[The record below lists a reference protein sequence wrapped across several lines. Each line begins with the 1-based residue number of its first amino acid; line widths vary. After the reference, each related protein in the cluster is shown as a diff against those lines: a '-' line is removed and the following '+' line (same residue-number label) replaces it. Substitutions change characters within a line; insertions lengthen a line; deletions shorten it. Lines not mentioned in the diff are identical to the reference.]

1 MCRKYVTA
9 GAEAHRRDNPPA
21 RTCYVLEADEELE
34 PEVPGPDVDGLV
46 LVDVVELEAAA
57 AAGAGV
63 VVELVPPPSEE
74 AGAFV
79 LSVLEAAGFSE
90 VSLPE
95 PGFILSE

>member
-1 MCRKYVTA
+1 
-9 GAEAHRRDNPPA
+9 
-21 RTCYVLEADEELE
+21 VLEDDEELE
-34 PEVPGPDVDGLV
+34 PDVLVPDVDVLV
-46 LVDVVELEAAA
+46 LVDVVELGA
-57 AAGAGV
+57 AAGAGAGAV

-79 LSVLEAAGFSE
+79 LSVLDAAGFSE

>member
-1 MCRKYVTA
+1 M
-9 GAEAHRRDNPPA
+9 
-21 RTCYVLEADEELE
+21 LEADEELE
-34 PEVPGPDVDGLV
+34 PEVLGPDVDGLV

-63 VVELVPPPSEE
+63 VVELVSPPSGE
-74 AGAFV
+74 ADAFV
-79 LSVLEAAGFSE
+79 LSVVEAAGFSE

>member
-1 MCRKYVTA
+1 MREDV
-9 GAEAHRRDNPPA
+9 EQ
-21 RTCYVLEADEELE
+21 LE
-34 PEVPGPDVDGLV
+34 PAVLVPDVEVLV
-46 LVDVVELEAAA
+46 LVDVVELGAAA
-57 AAGAGV
+57 GAGAGV

-79 LSVLEAAGFSE
+79 LSVLDAAGFSE

>member
-1 MCRKYVTA
+1 M
-9 GAEAHRRDNPPA
+9 
-21 RTCYVLEADEELE
+21 LEDDEELE
-34 PEVPGPDVDGLV
+34 PGELVPDVDVLV
-46 LVDVVELEAAA
+46 LVDVVELGAAA
-57 AAGAGV
+57 GAGAGAGV

-79 LSVLEAAGFSE
+79 LSVLDAAGFSE

>member
-1 MCRKYVTA
+1 M
-9 GAEAHRRDNPPA
+9 
-21 RTCYVLEADEELE
+21 LEDDEGLE
-34 PEVPGPDVDGLV
+34 PDVLVPDVDVLV
-46 LVDVVELEAAA
+46 LVDVVELGA

-79 LSVLEAAGFSE
+79 LSVLDAAGFSE